1 MSLRFGISAVSFQNV
16 KNALPQRKENS
27 TLYNW
32 LLGEKRKREREH

>member
-1 MSLRFGISAVSFQNV
+1 MSLRFGISPVSFQNV
-16 KNALPQRKENS
+16 KNALPQGNENS

>member
-1 MSLRFGISAVSFQNV
+1 MSLRFGISPVSLQNV
-16 KNALPQRKENS
+16 KNDPQRNENS